1 MHSKMASNPKII
13 VIGGG
18 LAGLSA
24 VIKIAEMGGH
34 VDLFSIVPV
43 KRSHSVCAQGG
54 INAAKNLKGEG
65 DSTWKHFDDTIY
77 GGDFL
82 ANQPPVKAMCEAAP
96 GIIDLLDRMGVPFN
110 RTPEGLLDFRRFGG
124 TLYNRTAFAG
134 ATTGQQLLYALDEQV
149 RRYESEGK
157 VTKYEHWEFLSA
169 VLDSNQVCRG
179 ICAMDLRSMEVRT
192 FAGDA
197 IIIATG
203 GNGAIFGKSTN
214 SVVCTGS
221 AQSSLY
227 QQGCFYGN
235 GEFIQVHPTCIPGE
249 DKLRLMSESARGE
262 GGRVWVPKA
271 AGDKRDAL
279 SIPQSE
285 RWYFLEE
292 WYPKYGNLVPRDVA
306 TRAIFKVVFELNLG
320 IDGKPMVYLD
330 LTHIDSKILD
340 RKLEG
345 ILEIYEKFVGD
356 DPRKVPMKIF
366 PGMHYTMGGLWVD
379 FNQATNIPGIY
390 AAGECEYQYHGAN
403 RLGANSLVSCIFGG
417 FLAGPAAVQYARNQQ
432 AAPNNGHFDTERKH
446 QEDNNAL
453 LMKSDGK
460 ENPFRLWQELG
471 ELMTANCTVIR
482 HNNKL
487 KETDAKLCE
496 LLERFRHINLSDR
509 SQWSNTSVM
518 FARQLYNMLQLGR
531 VIAQGAAIRDE
542 SRGAHYKPE
551 FPERDDKNW
560 LKTTKAYFAPDADE
574 PRFEFEPVDTSL
586 IPPRPRKYDAVK

>member
-1 MHSKMASNPKII
+1 MATNPKII
-13 VIGGG
+13 VVGGG
-18 LAGLSA
+18 LAGLAA
-24 VIKIAEMGGH
+24 VIKIAEIGGE

-65 DSTWKHFDDTIY
+65 DSTWQHFDDTVY

-96 GIIDLLDRMGVPFN
+96 SIIDLLDRMGVPFN

-124 TLYNRTAFAG
+124 TLHHRTAFAG

-157 VTKYEHWEFLSA
+157 VKKYESWEFLSA
-169 VLDSNQVCRG
+169 VLDSQRTCRG
-179 ICAMDLRSMEVRT
+179 ICAIDLHSMEVRT
-192 FAGDA
+192 FPADA
-197 IIIATG
+197 VIMATG
-203 GNGAIFGKSTN
+203 GIGAIFGKSTN

-221 AQSSLY
+221 AQSALY
-227 QQGCFYGN
+227 QQGCYYAN
-235 GEFIQVHPTCIPGE
+235 GEFIQVHPTSIPGE

-262 GGRVWVPKA
+262 GGRVWVPKQL
-271 AGDKRDAL
+271 GDKRDPV
-279 SIPQSE
+279 SIPE
-285 RWYFLEE
+285 KDRWYFLEE

-306 TRAIFKVVFELNLG
+306 TRAIFKVVYEHNLG

-330 LTHIDSKILD
+330 LTHIDRATLD

-356 DPRKVPMKIF
+356 DPRTTPMKIF

-379 FNQATNIPGIY
+379 FNQATNIQGIF

-417 FLAGPAAVQYARNQQ
+417 FSAGPNAMRYARNQK
-432 AAPNNGHFDTERKH
+432 AASANGHFDQERKR
-446 QEDNNAL
+446 QEEINSG
-453 LMKSDGK
+453 LMTSEGN
-460 ENPFRLWQELG
+460 ENPFRLWRELG
-471 ELMTANCTVIR
+471 ELMTKDCTVIR
-482 HNNKL
+482 YNENL
-487 KETDAKLCE
+487 QQTDAKLVE

-509 SQWSNTSVM
+509 SMWANTSFV
-518 FARQLYNMLQLGR
+518 FTRQLYNMLQLSR
-531 VIAQGAAIRDE
+531 VIAQGAGMRDE
-542 SRGAHYKPE
+542 SRGAHYKPD

-574 PRFEFEPVDTSL
+574 PRFEFESVDVSL
-586 IPPRPRKYDAVK
+586 IPPRARKY

>member
-1 MHSKMASNPKII
+1 MASQPKII

-24 VIKIAEMGGH
+24 VIKIAEMGGN

-65 DSTWKHFDDTIY
+65 DSTWKHFDDTVY

-110 RTPEGLLDFRRFGG
+110 RTPEGLLDSRRI
-124 TLYNRTAFAG
+124 
-134 ATTGQQLLYALDEQV
+134 
-149 RRYESEGK
+149 
-157 VTKYEHWEFLSA
+157 
-169 VLDSNQVCRG
+169 CRG

-192 FAGDA
+192 FPADA
-197 IIIATG
+197 IIMATG
-203 GNGAIFGKSTN
+203 GNGAIFGRSTN

-221 AQSSLY
+221 AQSALY
-227 QQGCFYGN
+227 QQGCYYTN

-262 GGRVWVPKA
+262 GGRVWVPKTP
-271 AGDKRDAL
+271 GEKRDPKA
-279 SIPQSE
+279 IPENE

-292 WYPKYGNLVPRDVA
+292 WYPKYGNLVPRDIA
-306 TRAIFKVVFELNLG
+306 TRAIHKVVYEHNLG

-330 LTHIDSKILD
+330 LTHIDRKILD

-356 DPRKVPMKIF
+356 DPRDTPMKIF

-379 FNQATNIPGIY
+379 FSQATNIPGIY

-417 FLAGPAAVQYARNQQ
+417 FLAGPAAMQYSRNQKS
-432 AAPNNGHFDTERKH
+432 APANGFFDAERKRQ
-446 QEDNNAL
+446 QELNARM
-453 LMKSDGK
+453 MKADGT
-460 ENPFRLWQELG
+460 ENPFRLWRELG
-471 ELMTANCTVIR
+471 DLMTKNCTVIR
-482 HNNKL
+482 YNKNL
-487 KETDAKLCE
+487 QETDAQLCR

-509 SQWSNTSVM
+509 SQWANTTIA
-518 FARQLYNMLQLGR
+518 FARQLYNMLQLAR
-531 VIAQGAAIRDE
+531 VIAQGAAQ
-542 SRGAHYKPE
+542 
-551 FPERDDKNW
+551 
-560 LKTTKAYFAPDADE
+560 
-574 PRFEFEPVDTSL
+574 
-586 IPPRPRKYDAVK
+586 

>member
-1 MHSKMASNPKII
+1 MASSPKII

-18 LAGLSA
+18 LAGLAA

-65 DSTWKHFDDTIY
+65 DSTWQHFDDTVY

-82 ANQPPVKAMCEAAP
+82 ANQPPVKAMCDAAP

-149 RRYESEGK
+149 RRYEFEGK
-157 VTKYEHWEFLSA
+157 VKKFEHWEFLSA
-169 VLDSNQVCRG
+169 VLDSNRICRG

-192 FAGDA
+192 FPADA
-197 IIIATG
+197 IIVATG
-203 GNGAIFGKSTN
+203 GIGAIFGRSTN

-221 AQSSLY
+221 AQSALY
-227 QQGCFYGN
+227 QQGCYYAN
-235 GEFIQVHPTCIPGE
+235 GEFIQVHPTSIPGE

-262 GGRVWVPKA
+262 GGRVWVPKTP
-271 AGDKRDAL
+271 GDKREPKA
-279 SIPQSE
+279 IPE
-285 RWYFLEE
+285 KDRWYFLEE
-292 WYPKYGNLVPRDVA
+292 WFPKYGNLVPRDVA
-306 TRAIFKVVFELNLG
+306 TRAIHKVVYEHNLG

-330 LTHIDSKILD
+330 LTHIDRKILD

-356 DPRKVPMKIF
+356 DPRETPMKIF

-379 FNQATNIPGIY
+379 FHQATNIPGIF

-417 FLAGPAAVQYARNQQ
+417 FMAGPTAVHYSRNLQ
-432 AAPNNGHFDTERKH
+432 AASTDGHFDGERKR
-446 QEDNNAL
+446 QEENNST
-453 LMKSDGK
+453 LMKSDGS
-460 ENPFRLWQELG
+460 ENPFRLWRELG
-471 ELMTANCTVIR
+471 DLMTKNCTVIR
-482 HNNKL
+482 YNKNL
-487 KETDAKLCE
+487 QQTDGELCT
-496 LLERFRHINLSDR
+496 LLERFQRINLSDR
-509 SQWSNTSVM
+509 SQWANTSIA
-518 FARQLYNMLQLGR
+518 FARQLYNMLQLAR

-542 SRGAHYKPE
+542 SRGAHYKPD

-560 LKTTKAYFAPDADE
+560 LKTTKASFAPDADE
-574 PRFEFEPVDTSL
+574 PKFEFEPVDISL
-586 IPPRPRKYDAVK
+586 IPPRARRYDAVK

>member
-1 MHSKMASNPKII
+1 MAAPRII

-18 LAGLSA
+18 LAGLAA
-24 VIKIAEMGGH
+24 VIKIAEAGGT

-65 DSTWKHFDDTIY
+65 DTTDKHFDDTIY

-82 ANQPPVKAMCEAAP
+82 ANQTPVKAMCEAAP
-96 GIIDLLDRMGVPFN
+96 AIIDLLDRMGVPFN

-149 RRYESEGK
+149 RRHESEGK
-157 VTKYEHWEFLSA
+157 VRKYEGWEFLSA
-169 VLDSNQVCRG
+169 VLDSKGVARG
-179 ICAMDLRSMEVRT
+179 ITALDLRTMELRS
-192 FAGDA
+192 FAADA
-197 IIIATG
+197 IILATG

-221 AQSSLY
+221 ADSAIF
-227 QQGCFYGN
+227 QQGAYYAN

-262 GGRVWVPKA
+262 GGRVWVPRN
-271 AGDKRDAL
+271 AGEKRPIKQ
-279 SIPQSE
+279 IPDSD

-306 TRAIFKVVFELNLG
+306 TRAIHKVVYEYGLG
-320 IDGKPMVYLD
+320 LDGQPMVYLD
-330 LTHIDSKILD
+330 LTHIDRATLN

-356 DPRKVPMKIF
+356 DPREVPMKIF

-379 FNQATNIPGIY
+379 FNQMTNVPGIF

-403 RLGANSLVSCIFGG
+403 RLGANSLLSCIFGG
-417 FLAGPAAVQYARNQQ
+417 FISGPNALKYAKGLAAQEGDGGQ
-432 AAPNNGHFDTERKH
+432 AAEIAR
-446 QEDNNAL
+446 QSEINAKL
-453 LMKSDGK
+453 LKNEGT
-460 ENPFRLWQELG
+460 ENPFKLWRELG
-471 ELMTANCTVIR
+471 ATMTEHVTVIR
-482 HNNKL
+482 YNKGL
-487 KETDAKLCE
+487 KQADEKIVE
-496 LLERFRHINLSDR
+496 LLDRYKKVNLSDR
-509 SQWSNTSVM
+509 SQWANTSFA
-518 FARQLYNMLQLGR
+518 FARQLKNMLELSRTIALG
-531 VIAQGAAIRDE
+531 ALLRDE
-542 SRGAHYKPE
+542 SRGAHYKPD
-551 FPERDDKNW
+551 FPDRNDEKF
-560 LKTTKAYFAPDADE
+560 LKTTKASFTGSPE
-574 PRFEFEPVDTSL
+574 GPRFEYEEVDTQF
-586 IPPRPRKYDAVK
+586 IKPRPRRYDATK

>member
-1 MHSKMASNPKII
+1 MASTPKII

-18 LAGLSA
+18 LAGLAA

-65 DSTWKHFDDTIY
+65 DSCWQHFDDTVY

-124 TLYNRTAFAG
+124 TLFNRTAFAG

-157 VTKYEHWEFLSA
+157 VRKFEHWEFLSA
-169 VLDSNQVCRG
+169 VLDSNRICRG

-192 FAGDA
+192 FPSDA
-197 IIIATG
+197 IIMATG
-203 GNGAIFGKSTN
+203 GNGAIFGRSTN

-221 AQSSLY
+221 AQSALY
-227 QQGCFYGN
+227 QQGCYYAN

-262 GGRVWVPKA
+262 GGRVWVPKTP
-271 AGDKRDAL
+271 GDKRDPKA
-279 SIPQSE
+279 IPENE

-292 WYPKYGNLVPRDVA
+292 WYPKYGNLVPRDIA
-306 TRAIFKVVFELNLG
+306 TRAIHKVVYEHNLG

-330 LTHIDSKILD
+330 LTHIDRKILD

-356 DPRKVPMKIF
+356 DPRDTPMKIF

-379 FNQATNIPGIY
+379 FTQATNIPGIF

-417 FLAGPAAVQYARNQQ
+417 FIAGPAAVNHARNLK
-432 AAPNNGHFDTERKH
+432 AAQGNGYFDSERKR
-446 QEDNNAL
+446 QEENNAT
-453 LMKSDGK
+453 LMKADGT
-460 ENPFRLWQELG
+460 ENPFRLWRELG
-471 ELMTANCTVIR
+471 DLMTKNCTVIR
-482 HNNKL
+482 YNKNL
-487 KETDAKLCE
+487 QETDAQLCR

-509 SQWSNTSVM
+509 TQWANTSVV
-518 FARQLYNMLQLGR
+518 FARQLYNMLQLAR
-531 VIAQGAAIRDE
+531 VIAQGAGLRDE
-542 SRGAHYKPE
+542 SRGEEIGRASCR
-551 FPERDDKNW
+551 ER
-560 LKTTKAYFAPDADE
+560 
-574 PRFEFEPVDTSL
+574 V
-586 IPPRPRKYDAVK
+586 